1 MTDNE
6 WLVVLFMYAVIGTWF
21 AVLTVYALMH
31 KASDR
36 ELNRSKPLEAAV
48 FALVIAATWPIAVSV
63 VVYDDMCQ

>member
-1 MTDNE
+1 MTDGE
-6 WLVVLFMYAVIGTWF
+6 WLAVLFLYAAIGTWF
-21 AVLTVYALMH
+21 AALTVHALMY

-36 ELNRSKPLEAAV
+36 ELNRAKPLEAAL

>member
-1 MTDNE
+1 MTDGE
-6 WLVVLFMYAVIGTWF
+6 WLAVLFMYASIGTWF
-21 AVLTVYALMH
+21 AILTVYALMH

-36 ELNRSKPLEAAV
+36 ALNRSKPLEALM